1 MASASTGDD
10 EGGVATGVDG
20 FECMAPV
27 RLGFLVAALWAPLAD
42 SGSDFVSFE
51 VMLNFTATC
60 VTVQP
65 IFLYLLYKNMFN
77 AGFE

>member
-1 MASASTGDD
+1 MASTSTGDAED
-10 EGGVATGVDG
+10 SVATGADG

-27 RLGFLVAALWAPLAD
+27 RLGFLVAALWAPPAD
-42 SGSDFVSFE
+42 SGSDLVSFE

>member
-1 MASASTGDD
+1 MASVSTGDAG
-10 EGGVATGVDG
+10 GGVAKGVDD

-27 RLGFLVAALWAPLAD
+27 RLGFLVVALWALPAD

-65 IFLYLLYKNMFN
+65 IFLYLLYKNLFN